1 MLRNISKEGF
11 KRMNESSHVSEL
23 GEFNYN
29 KKLPEEPNSLHVRS
43 RSPESINSS
52 YADLFETSGVEIND
66 YLGSSSQDI
75 VVNHVTYNLNKCKEK
90 VVIPYYRLLCFI
102 CWRPFGKQFHQ
113 PNYCVSLLNIIYTI
127 MIFAILLFW
136 YFIQLYNC
144 VGHLVL
150 IQLPLSNATRIN
162 WTNTVPSNN
171 FHLDSS
177 SCQHAL
183 GTYIIPDILHFLAFV
198 IGFYYFRVK
207 EHEAL
212 YALMEK
218 VYLQSTC
225 PIKMTTSLRIFLASG
240 LLWFLFSLGIMA
252 FSFQAFKND
261 IYTLKNWKSYV
272 VMALM
277 FLSDALAN
285 CVVLAVVLSYCGQ
298 CKLLVYYLDGV
309 MERLEAKSTELK
321 IAMKDVLAIKS
332 HFNQLN
338 GLFSF
343 STSCIVFNMIIL
355 VLITSVL
362 LIDYQR
368 LQPVEHLIY
377 RVCFGIQWTVILL
390 FVLVQAASLT
400 SRSEILKEK
409 ALTIRVFGYQ
419 SNTEAEIDS
428 FLNFLNMTRLEA
440 EIFAIPVKSRYL
452 WGILIIMVQ
461 SLIVVLQTGPLFD

>member
-29 KKLPEEPNSLHVRS
+29 KKLPEEPNSLQVRS

-102 CWRPFGKQFHQ
+102 GWRPFGKQFHQ

-150 IQLPLSNATRIN
+150 IQ
-162 WTNTVPSNN
+162 
-171 FHLDSS
+171 
-177 SCQHAL
+177 
-183 GTYIIPDILHFLAFV
+183 
-198 IGFYYFRVK
+198 
-207 EHEAL
+207 
-212 YALMEK
+212 

-261 IYTLKNWKSYV
+261 IFILKNWKSYA
-272 VMALM
+272 VMVLI
-277 FLSDALAN
+277 FLSNALAN
-285 CVVLAVVLSYCGQ
+285 CVALAVVLSYCGQ

-362 LIDYQR
+362 LIDYQP
-368 LQPVEHLIY
+368 LQPIEHLIY
-377 RVCFGIQWTVILL
+377 RICFGIQWTVILL

-400 SRSEILKEK
+400 SRSEKLKEK

-452 WGILIIMVQ
+452 WGILIIMIQ
-461 SLIVVLQTGPLFD
+461 SLIIVLQTGPLFNNSKWM

>member
-29 KKLPEEPNSLHVRS
+29 KKLPEEPNSLQVRS

-90 VVIPYYRLLCFI
+90 VVIPYYRLLCF
-102 CWRPFGKQFHQ
+102 PAF
-113 PNYCVSLLNIIYTI
+113 P
-127 MIFAILLFW
+127 ILK
-136 YFIQLYNC
+136 
-144 VGHLVL
+144 
-150 IQLPLSNATRIN
+150 PNATTIN

-171 FHLDSS
+171 FHLDLS
-177 SCQHAL
+177 SCRHAL
-183 GTYIIPDILHFLAFV
+183 STYIIPDILHFLAFV

-261 IYTLKNWKSYV
+261 IFILKNWKSYA
-272 VMALM
+272 VMVLI
-277 FLSDALAN
+277 FLSNALAN
-285 CVVLAVVLSYCGQ
+285 CVALAVVLSYCGQ

-362 LIDYQR
+362 LIDYQP
-368 LQPVEHLIY
+368 LQPIEHLIY
-377 RVCFGIQWTVILL
+377 RICFGIQWTVILL

-400 SRSEILKEK
+400 SRSEKLKEK

-452 WGILIIMVQ
+452 WGILIIMIQ
-461 SLIVVLQTGPLFD
+461 SLIIVLQTGPLFNNSKWM